1 MTWRRRPGPGYGSTG
16 WLPWAVS
23 GTLHTS
29 WLLRPTVP
37 QGVAACRSTT

>member
-29 WLLRPTVP
+29 WLLRPAVP